1 MFAFSKKSQPEPK
14 KNMDKERRLHKRIDK
29 NFILKYFDLTNPNE
43 KHEVTQLKNISQGGI
58 CFITSIMIP
67 VNTKLGVELK
77 TPYIS
82 TTTYLQGTVLESHDK
97 VSGILYETR
106 LRFENLDNQS
116 NLILKELMEYI
127 SNTEAKDI

>member
-14 KNMDKERRLHKRIDK
+14 KNLGRERRQHKRVDK
-29 NFILKYFDLTNPNE
+29 NFILKYFDLSHPKE
-43 KHEVTQLKNISQGGI
+43 KHEITQLKNISQGGL
-58 CFITSIMIP
+58 CFISSIMIA
-67 VNTKLGVELK
+67 VNSKLGIELK

-82 TTTYLQGTVLESHDK
+82 TTTYLQGIVLESHDK
-97 VSGILYETR
+97 VAGILYETR

-116 NLILKELMEYI
+116 SLILKELMEYI

>member
-14 KNMDKERRLHKRIDK
+14 KNMEKERRQHKRVDK

-58 CFITSIMIP
+58 CFITSFMIP
-67 VNTKLGVELK
+67 VNTKLGIELK

-82 TTTYLQGTVLESHDK
+82 TTTYLQGIVLESHDK

-116 NLILKELMEYI
+116 NLILKELMEYL